1 MKCLIP
7 FIIPNGCSVLYSFKI
22 SISVAAFS
30 VEMQMNCTKR
40 LCNCLKNCKI
50 IDTSILIVFEKV
62 IT

>member
-7 FIIPNGCSVLYSFKI
+7 FIIPNGCFVLHSFKI

-30 VEMQMNCTKR
+30 IEMEMNCTKR

-50 IDTSILIVFEKV
+50 IDILIVFEKA
-62 IT
+62 IN